1 MRPKGRILLMCTALI
16 LRAAGASAQTD
27 PASTPIKMD
36 ITLKEAIKIALSENP
51 TIRVADKDI
60 ELKKTADK
68 EAWQQLLPEANVS
81 GSLTHTLLAAE
92 MKLNGNTFKMG
103 QDGTTTGNAA
113 VSLSLPIFAP
123 AVYKTM
129 SMTKADIQLALEQS
143 RASKL
148 DLTNQVT
155 KAFYQ
160 LLLAQ
165 DSYEVMKQSYAISEE
180 NFNVVNSKYAHGAV
194 SEYDKISAEVQ
205 MRSMS
210 SSLTSAQTAL
220 SLAQLQLKVLM
231 GVTEDVTLNIKDR
244 LENYEDELIL
254 ADPETSK
261 QELTNNSQLKQFD
274 LNKTLLEKTRK
285 VLQTSFMPTLSFS
298 LNYQYQSL
306 YNNSFNIFRYDWAPS
321 SSFVFT
327 LSIPIFKAS
336 NWTKLKSNRI
346 QIMQLEDNRL
356 NTERQLSMAVESY
369 TNNMLASI
377 KQVESNK
384 EAVRQA
390 DKARLISS
398 KRYDVGKGTI
408 LELNQSEVALTQ
420 AKLTYNQSIYDYLT
434 NKADLD
440 YTLGRETYN
449 E

>member
-1 MRPKGRILLMCTALI
+1 MCTALI
-16 LRAAGASAQTD
+16 LGAAGASAQTN

-36 ITLKEAIKIALSENP
+36 ITLKEAIKIAMSENP

-60 ELKKTADK
+60 ELKKVADK

-103 QDGTTTGNAA
+103 QDRTTTGNAA

-123 AVYKTM
+123 SVYKTM
-129 SMTKADIQLALEQS
+129 SMTKADIELALEQS

-180 NFNVVNSKYAHGAV
+180 NFNVVNSKYVHGAV

-205 MRSMS
+205 MRSMG

-220 SLAQLQLKVLM
+220 TLAQLQLKVLM
-231 GVTEDVTLNIKDR
+231 GVTENVTLNIQDS
-244 LENYEDELIL
+244 LESYEDKLML

-261 QELTNNSQLKQFD
+261 QELVNNSQLKQFD
-274 LNKTLLEKTRK
+274 LNKNLLEKTRK

-298 LNYQYQSL
+298 INYQYQSL
-306 YNNSFNIFRYDWAPS
+306 YNSSFKIFRYDWAPS

-327 LSIPIFKAS
+327 LNIPIFKAS

-356 NTERQLSMAVESY
+356 DTERQLRMAVESY

-384 EAVRQA
+384 EAVKQA
-390 DKARLISS
+390 DKARVISL

>member
-1 MRPKGRILLMCTALI
+1 MCTALI

-180 NFNVVNSKYAHGAV
+180 NFNVVNSKYVHGAV

-261 QELTNNSQLKQFD
+261 QELTNNSQLRQFD

-285 VLQTSFMPTLSFS
+285 VLQTSFIPTLSFS

-306 YNNSFNIFRYDWAPS
+306 YNNSFNIFRYDSGLGSVQMGVFFGLLIGKPLGIMLFSWLSVKLRIGDMPAGS
-321 SSFVFT
+321 SWGMLAAVACLGGIGFTMSIFIDT
-327 LSIPIFKAS
+327 LSFGD
-336 NWTKLKSNRI
+336 
-346 QIMQLEDNRL
+346 QGE
-356 NTERQLSMAVESY
+356 AV
-369 TNNMLASI
+369 MLALRDAGKI
-377 KQVESNK
+377 
-384 EAVRQA
+384 AV
-390 DKARLISS
+390 L
-398 KRYDVGKGTI
+398 
-408 LELNQSEVALTQ
+408 
-420 AKLTYNQSIYDYLT
+420 
-434 NKADLD
+434 
-440 YTLGRETYN
+440 LGSLCSGLLGSLFIFLAGRRK
-449 E
+449 